1 MQSLRTG
8 AASSFAERRRAE
20 PRADGRAVH
29 RSGTREALTQQ
40 ARHPPA
46 DLVDTRVRM
55 MHPRLARA
63 AVEQPG
69 RGRRVG
75 ARRRLPPD
83 APGRTTPPAASR
95 QARLRMQRLPTTAP
109 SIRPIRTQS
118 TPSDT
123 FLVNPPSTARF
134 ADLRQDGPQRPLVP
148 TSPPPGT
155 RRVTR
160 AQETSTHRVK
170 TAPESRAASNP
181 PMAATY
187 RTPRCSNQ
195 PRRRPTAWPHPSKI
209 RGQGAPS
216 RTLPCTRGAE
226 RARTPRRHAR
236 CSSAARRRHAPR
248 RRSWKPACP
257 RRRGPP
263 TSRWTPS
270 TASAWTGNPSCER
283 TGRPQ
288 DALRVRLPA
297 RGHAPGWRN
306 PEVPV
311 GADPATVEE
320 APGRY
325 HRERGSAGNG
335 ALTAGAERKH
345 APSGTRNRH
354 APGEACQTTADRRRA
369 EHTS

>member
-1 MQSLRTG
+1 M
-8 AASSFAERRRAE
+8 RRRF
-20 PRADGRAVH
+20 RD
-29 RSGTREALTQQ
+29 RSQNPPTAL
-40 ARHPPA
+40 H
-46 DLVDTRVRM
+46 
-55 MHPRLARA
+55 
-63 AVEQPG
+63 
-69 RGRRVG
+69 
-75 ARRRLPPD
+75 
-83 APGRTTPPAASR
+83 APGRPSSGATPSTATSTVAAGTGTD
-95 QARLRMQRLPTTAP
+95 PV
-109 SIRPIRTQS
+109 PIRTQS

-216 RTLPCTRGAE
+216 RTLPCTHGAE

-306 PEVPV
+306 PEVPED
-311 GADPATVEE
+311 ADPATVE

-325 HRERGSAGNG
+325 HRERGSAGDG

>member
-134 ADLRQDGPQRPLVP
+134 ADLRQNDRQRPL
-148 TSPPPGT
+148 
-155 RRVTR
+155 
-160 AQETSTHRVK
+160 
-170 TAPESRAASNP
+170 APSADS
-181 PMAATY
+181 
-187 RTPRCSNQ
+187 
-195 PRRRPTAWPHPSKI
+195 RRRAGRRTQPDSAPH
-209 RGQGAPS
+209 APS
-216 RTLPCTRGAE
+216 RP
-226 RARTPRRHAR
+226 RAKQDLQSSRTSSPSRPAVR
-236 CSSAARRRHAPR
+236 C
-248 RRSWKPACP
+248 
-257 RRRGPP
+257 
-263 TSRWTPS
+263 PS
-270 TASAWTGNPSCER
+270 
-283 TGRPQ
+283 
-288 DALRVRLPA
+288 
-297 RGHAPGWRN
+297 
-306 PEVPV
+306 
-311 GADPATVEE
+311 
-320 APGRY
+320 
-325 HRERGSAGNG
+325 
-335 ALTAGAERKH
+335 
-345 APSGTRNRH
+345 
-354 APGEACQTTADRRRA
+354 
-369 EHTS
+369 